1 MDLLAFFLWRS
12 LICCDV
18 RPEKKSGKIL
28 YTDTIAK
35 LQAKDLWGPFFA
47 QQRSSS
53 IKAKKKWG
61 QTGLR
66 DLTHY
71 NVARQNEHC
80 KWVHSAV

>member
-1 MDLLAFFLWRS
+1 M
-12 LICCDV
+12 
-18 RPEKKSGKIL
+18 

-35 LQAKDLWGPFFA
+35 LQAKDLWGTYFA

-53 IKAKKKWG
+53 IKAKKNWG

-80 KWVHSAV
+80 KWVHSAVYSRVWNKRTPLNKRSPWKIWQTK